1 MALLEMKH
9 VWKQFG
15 KVVANADVS
24 LEVEKGEVHALLGE
38 NGAGKSTLMN
48 ILYGLYKPSLGEI
61 YFNGE
66 KLDIKSPQD
75 AIERGIGMVHQ
86 HFMLI
91 PALTVI
97 ENVILGL
104 ETNGVVLDRKKAA
117 REFAEMAKGYDMEI
131 NPWAKVS
138 SLSVGQQQ
146 RVEIL
151 KALYRKASLLILDE
165 PTAVLTPQEV
175 TALFKVIRQL
185 KEQGMSIILI
195 GHKMQEIMAVCDK
208 CTILRLG
215 HSVATLPISEIESE
229 MQLAELMVGEHVQ
242 LNMEKTEANFGK
254 EVLDV
259 SHISYRDKKKV
270 QKIHDISFKVREGEI
285 VGIAGIDGNGQS
297 ELVKCIAGLLHPS
310 EGQISLY
317 GEDIS
322 HLSTRDIIKK
332 GVSHIPEDRHNM
344 GMVAEMSINENLML
358 MNYYD
363 PQYSRHGLLN
373 SKKIKSHNEDIVEM
387 YNVKTPDV
395 YEKAGNL
402 SGGNQQKVVVGRE
415 LDRNPKFLI
424 AMHPDRGLDIG
435 ASKFIQQKI
444 LDERAKGTAV
454 LLVST
459 ELDEVMELSD
469 QIIVLNSGE
478 VMGQIRS
485 GEATVEEIGLMMAGV
500 KK

>member
-1 MALLEMKH
+1 
-9 VWKQFG
+9 
-15 KVVANADVS
+15 
-24 LEVEKGEVHALLGE
+24 
-38 NGAGKSTLMN
+38 
-48 ILYGLYKPSLGEI
+48 
-61 YFNGE
+61 
-66 KLDIKSPQD
+66 
-75 AIERGIGMVHQ
+75 
-86 HFMLI
+86 
-91 PALTVI
+91 
-97 ENVILGL
+97 
-104 ETNGVVLDRKKAA
+104 
-117 REFAEMAKGYDMEI
+117 
-131 NPWAKVS
+131 
-138 SLSVGQQQ
+138 
-146 RVEIL
+146 
-151 KALYRKASLLILDE
+151 
-165 PTAVLTPQEV
+165 
-175 TALFKVIRQL
+175 
-185 KEQGMSIILI
+185 
-195 GHKMQEIMAVCDK
+195 
-208 CTILRLG
+208 
-215 HSVATLPISEIESE
+215 
-229 MQLAELMVGEHVQ
+229 MVGEHVQ

-254 EVLDV
+254 EVLVV

-317 GEDIS
+317 GEDVS